1 MNRQEIQEL
10 LVLLEGAGIKFNRTQ
25 TPPQYPEWEF
35 GEMNYGSMVDR
46 GYDATSALQEA
57 ERYKRL

>member
-1 MNRQEIQEL
+1 MNQQEIQEL

-35 GEMNYGSMVDR
+35 GEINYGSMANR

>member
-1 MNRQEIQEL
+1 MNQQEIQEIL
-10 LVLLEGAGIKFNRTQ
+10 ALLEGAGIKFNRTQ

-35 GEMNYGSMVDR
+35 WEINYGPMANR